1 MKRSTANVSKISG
14 LSAVFVWPNE
24 GVIISREYL
33 ALEPRMPMAILR
45 MLATTLL
52 VFSTLLQLLLA
63 RQPTSLLGESVQKA
77 VLAPDGI
84 SLDIFTTTF
93 ELKQII
99 YQVSFQKDFS
109 SSPVNTHTKL
119 ICAEF

>member
-1 MKRSTANVSKISG
+1 
-14 LSAVFVWPNE
+14 
-24 GVIISREYL
+24 
-33 ALEPRMPMAILR
+33 MPMAILR